1 MANTGFRSLA
11 VALAT
16 ALGGLVLAATVPSL
30 PEVVSF
36 PDPTGSIATW
46 RAGGPIDPNGPFFQP
61 LASSRRSCGSCHRPA
76 QGWTISA
83 EEVKARF
90 EATQGLDPVFRPND
104 GSVCDHNI
112 DTSTIEGRRVAYR
125 LLLTRGLIRIA
136 LRVPENAE
144 FEVADVNNPYGCDDR
159 TALSMYRRPLP
170 ATNLSFLSSVMW
182 DGRGTSPQADT
193 RNLAS
198 NLSDQVIDAANVH
211 AQASA
216 PMPAERR
223 QAIVS
228 FEMGLVTAQAS
239 DRDAGALDDGGAHGG
254 PVALATKTLPAFF
267 PGINDPKA
275 GGPHGIKP
283 ENAMRLFDAWEKRP
297 YGRVYQEV
305 HPENDGDV
313 REKRRAGI
321 ARGQVLFDQRPFDIS
336 GVAGLNDDL
345 KLPSITGACGT
356 CHDSPNVGN
365 HSLPDSMNTGVPDRI
380 PDNPLDLSY
389 LPAIALRNRIT
400 HETKVTTD
408 PGRALVTGL
417 WKDIGKVKTPGLRGL
432 AARAPYFHNGSAQ
445 SLADVVDFYDKRFH
459 IGFSAR
465 EKEDLIAFLSSL

>member
-1 MANTGFRSLA
+1 MANTSCPPLA
-11 VALAT
+11 IALAA
-16 ALGGLVLAATVPSL
+16 ALGGFAFAATAPSE
-30 PEVVSF
+30 PEVASF
-36 PDPTGSIATW
+36 PDATGTIATL
-46 RAGGPIDPNGPFFQP
+46 RAGGAIDPHGPFFQP
-61 LASSRRSCGSCHRPA
+61 LASSGRSCGSCHRPA

-83 EEVKARF
+83 AEVNARF
-90 EATQGLDPVFRPND
+90 EATQGLDPIFRPND
-104 GSVCDHNI
+104 GSVCNHNI
-112 DTSTIEGRRVAYR
+112 DTSTVRGRRTAYR
-125 LLLTRGLIRIA
+125 LLLARGLIRIA
-136 LRVPENAE
+136 LHVPANAE
-144 FEVADVNNPYGCDDR
+144 FEVAAVENPYGCNDK
-159 TALSMYRRPLP
+159 TVLSVYRRPLP
-170 ATNLSFLSSVMW
+170 TTNLRFLGSVMW
-182 DGRGTSPQADT
+182 DGRGTPQAGT
-193 RNLAS
+193 RNLATD
-198 NLSDQVIDAANVH
+198 LSDQVVDASNVH

-216 PMPAERR
+216 PVPAERR

-239 DRDAGALDDGGAHGG
+239 DRDAGSLDDGGAHGG
-254 PVALATKTLPAFF
+254 PIELATKTLPAFF

-275 GGPHGIKP
+275 GDPRGIKP
-283 ENAMRLFDAWEKRP
+283 ENAVRLFDAWEKRP
-297 YGRVYQEV
+297 YGRVYQDV
-305 HPENDGDV
+305 DPENDGGA
-313 REKRRAGI
+313 REKRRASI
-321 ARGQVLFDQRPFDIS
+321 VRGQVLFDQKPFDIR

-389 LPAIALRNRIT
+389 LPTIALRNRIT